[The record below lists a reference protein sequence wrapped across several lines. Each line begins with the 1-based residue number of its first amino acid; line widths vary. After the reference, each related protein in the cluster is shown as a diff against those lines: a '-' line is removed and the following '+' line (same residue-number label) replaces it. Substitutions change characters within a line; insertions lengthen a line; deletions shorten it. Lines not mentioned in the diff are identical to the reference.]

1 MITQHSIIQYD
12 IIWYDRVRE
21 RIRKKETR
29 ISRNNLEKI
38 IMTMFLHVNSKEESD
53 TKKVRMREGEEKR
66 KEKVK
71 KSY

>member
-53 TKKVRMREGEEKR
+53 TKKVRMREGEEM
-66 KEKVK
+66 KVK
-71 KSY
+71 KGY